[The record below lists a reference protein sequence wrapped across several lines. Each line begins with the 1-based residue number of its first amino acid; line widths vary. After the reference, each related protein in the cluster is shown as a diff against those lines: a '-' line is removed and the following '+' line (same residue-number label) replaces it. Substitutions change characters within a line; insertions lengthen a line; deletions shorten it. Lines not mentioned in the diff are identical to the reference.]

1 MSLRVKVYPTSS
13 VHLWCRDQDSKN
25 HGDNDRGIQIHIME
39 DREQLSEAMERLEKS
54 IDKEVAKLKYYM
66 EPADE
71 LIENSDYLEMEIALK
86 QGTQIIDKITD
97 LISQLEGMTSN
108 GTLEFL
114 REMFDSGKRTKRTS
128 ILPLYRKTK
137 FTRYCQGKKR
147 ERNDEIKRQNW
158 EPKRDREERVTRERQ
173 QQEKKFWEEKFEAEL
188 RMAEKRLEM
197 ETTAKATHAKLPKLR
212 ITPFKGTSSDW
223 VRFENMFITQV
234 HSRPVS
240 DEEKFGYLLEMVV
253 PKVRERISNLKCP
266 HGRNHKLD
274 AGERKQLR

>member
-25 HGDNDRGIQIHIME
+25 DGNKDRGIQFHIME

-114 REMFDSGKRTKRTS
+114 RAMFDSGKRTKRTS

-137 FTRYCQGKKR
+137 FTRYCQGKK
-147 ERNDEIKRQNW
+147 
-158 EPKRDREERVTRERQ
+158 
-173 QQEKKFWEEKFEAEL
+173 EK
-188 RMAEKRLEM
+188 
-197 ETTAKATHAKLPKLR
+197 ETMRSKGRIGSPNGTARSA
-212 ITPFKGTSSDW
+212 
-223 VRFENMFITQV
+223 
-234 HSRPVS
+234 
-240 DEEKFGYLLEMVV
+240 
-253 PKVRERISNLKCP
+253 
-266 HGRNHKLD
+266 
-274 AGERKQLR
+274 